1 MKCKCKAKPEPTV
14 TWYRGQDLVEKSKKI
29 KINSNVIAEDT
40 YELTLEIKV
49 RNETHTTWHTYI
61 HMYMYARFNFSNEI
75 INFICYTQK
84 IKFIYKCAFI

>member
-29 KINSNVIAEDT
+29 KINTTVIAEDT

-49 RNETHTTWHTYI
+49 KCIVDSITATDNLLHLISFRIREQPMVGPTDAMSKTNTV
-61 HMYMYARFNFSNEI
+61 NQ
-75 INFICYTQK
+75 TQ
-84 IKFIYKCAFI
+84 I

>member
-29 KINSNVIAEDT
+29 KINSTVIAEDT

-49 RNETHTTWHTYI
+49 
-61 HMYMYARFNFSNEI
+61 
-75 INFICYTQK
+75 
-84 IKFIYKCAFI
+84 